1 MIALGIAIRL
11 VLGFAFVGQAYD
23 HESFVQVREALG
35 VAPFDVYDYVVEGH
49 WNYPPGFFLWVAPAG
64 WLSDLTGLVF
74 HGVIQLPA
82 IFADVAIAW
91 VVQRFLATRGASPER
106 RLLAA
111 GLVLLGP
118 VFVATSGY
126 HGQIDSVAI
135 LPAVLALVF
144 WERDGER
151 RAIHAGLLLGAAIAV
166 KTAPGL
172 MLLALLPHVRSPREA
187 VQLVVS
193 AAAIPV
199 AMLTPYVIAD
209 ADHALSAVEYASAG
223 TASGI
228 GMLSTVAPN
237 PVVDLIR
244 DLGTFWNLAW
254 IGALAA
260 LLWRFRPPAVRGVA
274 IVWLA
279 LYVFGTGFYIN
290 YLVLGLPF
298 LLMDGALLAVAF
310 VQVLLLAPLIISYGG
325 LFGSYL
331 VNRAFDVPMLSL
343 WLFFIGV
350 LAHYAAQALRRSE
363 PRSRDPQPALDAT

>member
-1 MIALGIAIRL
+1 
-11 VLGFAFVGQAYD
+11 
-23 HESFVQVREALG
+23 
-35 VAPFDVYDYVVEGH
+35 
-49 WNYPPGFFLWVAPAG
+49 
-64 WLSDLTGLVF
+64 
-74 HGVIQLPA
+74 
-82 IFADVAIAW
+82 
-91 VVQRFLATRGASPER
+91 
-106 RLLAA
+106 
-111 GLVLLGP
+111 
-118 VFVATSGY
+118 
-126 HGQIDSVAI
+126 
-135 LPAVLALVF
+135 
-144 WERDGER
+144 
-151 RAIHAGLLLGAAIAV
+151 
-166 KTAPGL
+166 
-172 MLLALLPHVRSPREA
+172 
-187 VQLVVS
+187 
-193 AAAIPV
+193 
-199 AMLTPYVIAD
+199 MLTPYVIAD